1 MADPAWLDRRRVDA
15 IHDIQLAEHGGAAG
29 LRDPGLLES
38 ALARPMQL
46 AAYGTPDIP
55 ALAATYALAIAR
67 NHPYIDGNKRTAYV
81 AMELFLSKNGFD
93 FAASDAESATTI
105 LAMAAG
111 DIDDATFIAWVR
123 RHATP
128 R

>member
-29 LRDPGLLES
+29 LRDPGRLES

-46 AAYGTPDIP
+46 AAYGAPDIP